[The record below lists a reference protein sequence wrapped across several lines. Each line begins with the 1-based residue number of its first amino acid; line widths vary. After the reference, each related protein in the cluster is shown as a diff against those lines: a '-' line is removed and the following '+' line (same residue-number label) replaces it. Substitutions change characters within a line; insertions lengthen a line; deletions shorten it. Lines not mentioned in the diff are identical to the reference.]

1 MHIQLF
7 NLFYFAN
14 LQTNGCAQH
23 STVYIIQIFFITT
36 QYVNCF
42 NWYQYNFLD
51 FKHTL
56 TQQQQQKITIQISLY
71 AHSCSQNQSVLQF
84 SAYINVSQFHQSV
97 YIFFMLRK
105 LCNQLQPYI
114 NHKHFTL
121 ANKITHATCQKT
133 LLVGKKS
140 RRTKNTHP
148 SGPKIKS
155 KFQHL
160 TFQKF

>member
-7 NLFYFAN
+7 HLFYFAN

-23 STVYIIQIFFITT
+23 STVYIIQIFYHNTICQLLQLVLVQFFGFQTYINPATT
-36 QYVNCF
+36 KN
-42 NWYQYNFLD
+42 YNIDL
-51 FKHTL
+51 
-56 TQQQQQKITIQISLY
+56 SLY

-84 SAYINVSQFHQSV
+84 SAYIYVSQFHHSV

-121 ANKITHATCQKT
+121 AKILMQQPVNK
-133 LLVGKKS
+133 LVGRS
-140 RRTKNTHP
+140 RHTKNTHP
-148 SGPKIKS
+148 SGPKIKNKILAFNIL
-155 KFQHL
+155 KF
-160 TFQKF
+160 

>member
-7 NLFYFAN
+7 HLFYFAN

-23 STVYIIQIFFITT
+23 STVYIIQIFYHNTICQLLQLVLVQFFGFQTYINPATT
-36 QYVNCF
+36 TKN
-42 NWYQYNFLD
+42 YNIDL
-51 FKHTL
+51 
-56 TQQQQQKITIQISLY
+56 SLY

-84 SAYINVSQFHQSV
+84 SAYINVSQFHHSV

-121 ANKITHATCQKT
+121 AEILMQQPVNK
-133 LLVGKKS
+133 LVGKIPPHN
-140 RRTKNTHP
+140 TKPHSSCPENKTNFN
-148 SGPKIKS
+148 I
-155 KFQHL
+155 
-160 TFQKF
+160 